1 MAEDGLEVQP
11 KPRKRKEKPNK
22 PKAEEIPLHDQTST
36 KLRVDELLQQ
46 VVAQSTKDA
55 VTEAKK
61 KKKKKTKDA
70 DADDAVLESLRK
82 GKGIEGLHKEADTAL
97 LNNIYEPDD
106 SPKNEKSNKQRQRKQ
121 QSGTGLKPLKDNLEI
136 AEAEKIKAKKKKKK
150 DAVETEVTPE
160 PSLELSESKT
170 EEKEAAPVPRE
181 RKKKKKKP
189 AEDAQ
194 SPREEDTAS
203 PEPETPVSSAR
214 AVKKKMK
221 KLVEQLDTQSPAS
234 EDGLT
239 ETETPVT
246 SPRRRKKKKT
256 EDTEPDI
263 PEEAEAPPAEPV
275 ASPKE
280 EKKKKK
286 KKKEEKT
293 DDEDVGTEE
302 KKEEEEGVAEAKK
315 KKKGKKDGEEDGS
328 KDKKKKKGKKED
340 EEAGVDEEAA
350 ESAAA
355 ETQEESVETKK
366 GKKKKKKKGE
376 EVEVGAG
383 EGPAAVEDEEERVVA
398 EAPDDGEV
406 LAVMVHRTD
415 KLKNDFNILHPVVR
429 VHIVDEST
437 GQYLPKQHKDR
448 AVSSYYEM
456 HNENME
462 QVLPIMTQPFDF
474 KQKRS
479 TIPMWEELMVFNE
492 NFNYFIQSSPKALM
506 LFELRDFVSMNS
518 TNNKSETGWHRIAWA
533 FLKIV
538 GGNGKINVGSKL
550 RLQLFQIPSRRF
562 PKGGQPEVY
571 NWWKSQQRSPY
582 PSTLYVTLKSIVPPD
597 NVEPSL
603 RSMFA
608 TQQEQGAM
616 TYEDLKRSMNW
627 DSKAHKLEAR
637 PLTSWSRLFGQL
649 CRIPN
654 SLILTLPARKKGCFV
669 IKFSHDGRSLAC
681 ACGSSDGYPILIY
694 EVPSGDLK
702 MELHGHFSLVY
713 DLSWSRK
720 DTHLM
725 SASADGTV
733 RTWNI
738 VEEKGTAEKV
748 LPHPGFVY
756 CCEYHP
762 RLDSIAVSGCYD
774 QVLRVWDLS
783 QPEGGQL
790 MQEIE
795 DHHGYINSIC
805 FDDDEGQKMYSA
817 DSVGVVNIWNVY
829 VTDEPDRRPFVR
841 DWTLYH
847 SLQEPELKDV
857 QINHIEMHPSGRR
870 LLVHC
875 RDNVIRMF
883 DLRVQR
889 VMQQYIGGVNFRE
902 KLGSCMTP
910 CGTFIFAGSEDNF
923 VYAWNTDT
931 GDQVARYTEL
941 NYVRPVTD
949 VAYHPRDHI
958 LAVCSLGENQPIF
971 VYKYD
976 PFTAQVDAGL
986 ASPRAPDEE
995 TDIEALAGTSTSPMK
1010 EEELQ
1015 LARSKV
1021 LSKEEFQAQ
1030 EKQRYSRIMKK
1041 LDAATL
1047 QMSQMPG
1054 MVTMDTTRRMDT
1066 IGRQGVTASWSNT
1079 DTGSYIA
1086 TPRSTMLSPGA
1097 LSPHATPTMLSTI
1110 QQQQFASQNL
1120 YMKQA
1125 DSSWRPTFSEVGRHG
1140 TKSTHFGRP
1149 PQIALDNSQ
1158 GKAQFSFQAPLGSTR
1173 KPKKVVALYDYKA
1186 QRSDELSL
1194 FCGDSILLLHK
1205 DSENWWMGELP
1216 DGQQGFFPANYVTMA
1231 EDDDDEEAA
1240 GKKHFTAIKTKDG
1253 QLRFLSGGEESDSD
1267 MNETNSDLQQSKT
1280 TNGKKKRVHYDD

>member
-11 KPRKRKEKPNK
+11 KPRKRKEKQAK
-22 PKAEEIPLHDQTST
+22 SKAEEIPLHDQTST

-55 VTEAKK
+55 VSEVKK
-61 KKKKKTKDA
+61 KKKKKTKDG

-121 QSGTGLKPLKDNLEI
+121 KSGTGQRPLKDNLEI
-136 AEAEKIKAKKKKKK
+136 AEAEKIKAKKKKK
-150 DAVETEVTPE
+150 DAVESEVPPE
-160 PSLELSESKT
+160 PPADLSETKT
-170 EEKEAAPVPRE
+170 EESAPVPKT
-181 RKKKKKKP
+181 RKKKKAP
-189 AEDAQ
+189 EDTQ
-194 SPREEDTAS
+194 SPREDTAS

-221 KLVEQLDTQSPAS
+221 KLVEQLDAQSPAS

-239 ETETPVT
+239 ETETPVA
-246 SPRRRKKKKT
+246 SPRRRGKKKKKAVE
-256 EDTEPDI
+256 EDTEASI
-263 PEEAEAPPAEPV
+263 PEEAEAQAEEESVAPA
-275 ASPKE
+275 PKE
-280 EKKKKK
+280 ETKKKKK
-286 KKKEEKT
+286 KK
-293 DDEDVGTEE
+293 GA
-302 KKEEEEGVAEAKK
+302 KKEEEEAPAEEEEVAA
-315 KKKGKKDGEEDGS
+315 
-328 KDKKKKKGKKED
+328 
-340 EEAGVDEEAA
+340 AAAAAVEAA
-350 ESAAA
+350 EKA
-355 ETQEESVETKK
+355 ETQVEEAKAEETKK

-376 EVEVGAG
+376 EGGGDAQAAEQEGVEGEEGKEEEKVVEVS
-383 EGPAAVEDEEERVVA
+383 
-398 EAPDDGEV
+398 DDGEV
-406 LAVMVHRTD
+406 LAIMVHRTD

-429 VHIVDEST
+429 VHIVDELT
-437 GQYLPKQHKDR
+437 GQYLPKQHRER
-448 AVSSYYEM
+448 AVSSFYELQ
-456 HNENME
+456 NENVE

-474 KQKRS
+474 KQKKS

-492 NFNYFIQSSPKALM
+492 NFNYFIQTCPKALV
-506 LFELRDFVSMNS
+506 LFELRDFVSMNA
-518 TNNKSETGWHRIAWA
+518 TNNKSESGWHRIAWA
-533 FLKIV
+533 FLKVV

-550 RLQLFQIPSRRF
+550 RLQLFQVPSRRF
-562 PKGGQPEVY
+562 ATGVQPEVY
-571 NWWKSQQRSPY
+571 HWWKSHQRSPY
-582 PSTLYVTLKSIVPPD
+582 PSTLYITLKSIVPPD

-608 TQQEQGAM
+608 TQQASLEQGVM

-654 SLILTLPARKKGCFV
+654 NLILTLPARKKGCF
-669 IKFSHDGRSLAC
+669 IIRFSHDGRSLAC
-681 ACGSSDGYPILIY
+681 ACGSNDGYPILIY
-694 EVPSGDLK
+694 EVPSGQLK

-713 DLSWSRK
+713 DMSWSRK
-720 DTHLM
+720 DTHLL

-738 VEEKGTAEKV
+738 MEEKPTAEKV

-756 CCEYHP
+756 CCKYHP

-783 QPEGGQL
+783 QDDEGGHL

-805 FDDDEGQKMYSA
+805 FDDTEGQKMYSA
-817 DSVGVVNIWNVY
+817 DGVGVVNIWNVY
-829 VTDEPDRRPFVR
+829 ITDEPDRRPFVR

-847 SLQEPELKDV
+847 KLQEPELKDV

-889 VMQQYIGGVNFRE
+889 VMQQYIGAVNFRE
-902 KLGSCMTP
+902 KLGSCITP

-941 NYVRPVTD
+941 NYLKPVTD
-949 VAYHPRDHI
+949 VVYHPRDHI
-958 LAVCSLGENQPIF
+958 LAVCSLGENQPVL

-976 PFTAQVDAGL
+976 PFTAQVGAGL
-986 ASPRAPDEE
+986 PSPRLPDEE
-995 TDIEALAGTSTSPMK
+995 TDVEHLGTASSPMK
-1010 EEELQ
+1010 EDELQ

-1021 LSKEEFQAQ
+1021 MSKEEFQVH
-1030 EKQRYSRIMKK
+1030 EKQRLSRIMKK
-1041 LDAATL
+1041 LDSATL

-1066 IGRQGVTASWSNT
+1066 IGRTGVIASWSNT
-1079 DTGSYIA
+1079 DAGAYVA

-1097 LSPHATPTMLSTI
+1097 LSPHAHPTMLSAV
-1110 QQQQFASQNL
+1110 QQQQFASQSMYMKQADASWRPTFSEGSSDLL

-1125 DSSWRPTFSEVGRHG
+1125 DASWRPTFSEVGRHG
-1140 TKSTHFGRP
+1140 NRSTFFGRP
-1149 PQIALDNSQ
+1149 PQIALDNSK
-1158 GKAQFSFQAPLGSTR
+1158 GKAQFSFQAPLGSSR

-1194 FCGDSILLLHK
+1194 LSGDMILLLHK
-1205 DSENWWMGELP
+1205 DSESWWMGELA
-1216 DGQQGFFPANYVTMA
+1216 DGQQGFFPANYVAMA
-1231 EDDDDEEAA
+1231 EDDEEEVDR
-1240 GKKHFTAIKTKDG
+1240 KQFTAIKTKDG
-1253 QLRFLSGGEESDSD
+1253 QLKILSGGEESEDD
-1267 MNETNSDLQQSKT
+1267 GNLTHSDLLESKT
-1280 TNGKKKRVHYDD
+1280 TNGKKKRVHYSD